1 MDQPKRCKCGCGREV
16 SPGASWIRGHASRGE
31 GGYRPFPSPDQ
42 VTGEILADI
51 GELVPDDEPTPH
63 APAAAQPADDS
74 PSPSEAGPAPD
85 EPPAHATREWRKKKI
100 GGRSKNAPPRITA
113 AISKDIEGKIG
124 FLLEFPGQVWAV
136 RDPICGGM
144 FVQQVP
150 AMATSGARWVCM
162 SPQLV
167 EWFTS
172 TGGGFI
178 VALDFA
184 AACWP
189 WFTAVMAH
197 HVYHSIEDEAAPEP
211 DYQRY
216 AA

>member
-16 SPGASWIRGHASRGE
+16 NPGASWIRGHASRGE

-51 GELVPDDEPTPH
+51 GELVPDDEPTP
-63 APAAAQPADDS
+63 PVPAQPADDS
-74 PSPSEAGPAPD
+74 HSPSEAGPAPD
-85 EPPAHATREWRKKKI
+85 EPPAHATREWRRAPKRKS
-100 GGRSKNAPPRITA
+100 RAAPPKITGSIRA
-113 AISKDIEGKIG
+113 DIDAKIS
-124 FLLEFPGQVWAV
+124 FALEVPGRVWQA
-136 RDPICGGM
+136 RDPVCGTV
-144 FVQQVP
+144 FVQQR
-150 AMATSGARWVCM
+150 AEISGALTDIVCQ
-162 SPQLV
+162 SADLV
-167 EWFTS
+167 KWFAGP
-172 TGGGFI
+172 GGNFM
-178 VALDFA
+178 LFMNLA

-189 WFTAVMAH
+189 VATVAMAH